1 VRVHYHT
8 DCYWFG
14 GSEVALLVHLE
25 AAFQSVDVEPVFT
38 YRAGSAY
45 EGGLR
50 AQASPRIRATR
61 LRLPDPSDLKH
72 ALSRNRSPRVGKA
85 LRGGVSLLPLRQL
98 CMAWDIGRM
107 FALFRAGKPDV
118 VHINN
123 GGYPGAISC
132 GAAALAARLAGVPAV
147 VYVVNNI
154 AVPYERPSRLLDYP
168 IDRMVVRSVDVFVTA
183 SRIASRALESVLRL
197 PPAQITVIP
206 NAAAAGDG
214 GSRERARRS
223 LGIPSDRHV
232 LLVMARLEQRKG
244 HAVLLDAIP
253 LLPPQ
258 IRDRLL
264 VLIAGD
270 GPEQDALHA
279 QAVALNIGGCVQFL
293 GHREDRWSLY
303 AAADIIVLPSI
314 SHEDMPIVI
323 IDAMAA
329 SRPVV
334 ATRVA
339 GIPEQVID
347 DVTGR
352 LVPPGDP
359 AALSDAIAAVLADDE
374 GRARMGSAARERY
387 EANYTPRGF
396 VDAYRRLY
404 AAVLARKRGDVVRDA
419 HTTQR
424 ERACT

>member
-1 VRVHYHT
+1 
-8 DCYWFG
+8 
-14 GSEVALLVHLE
+14 
-25 AAFQSVDVEPVFT
+25 
-38 YRAGSAY
+38 
-45 EGGLR
+45 
-50 AQASPRIRATR
+50 
-61 LRLPDPSDLKH
+61 
-72 ALSRNRSPRVGKA
+72 
-85 LRGGVSLLPLRQL
+85 
-98 CMAWDIGRM
+98 M
-107 FALFRAGKPDV
+107 
-118 VHINN
+118 
-123 GGYPGAISC
+123 
-132 GAAALAARLAGVPAV
+132 
-147 VYVVNNI
+147 
-154 AVPYERPSRLLDYP
+154 
-168 IDRMVVRSVDVFVTA
+168 
-183 SRIASRALESVLRL
+183 
-197 PPAQITVIP
+197 
-206 NAAAAGDG
+206 
-214 GSRERARRS
+214 
-223 LGIPSDRHV
+223 